1 MYYDIKNR
9 LRSDSVIS
17 VEEISIL
24 NELYKLLMK
33 ELSNNFIIYP
43 IDYIN
48 KKIYVYFTKN
58 NRDYCVHF
66 TLQDDYNDNISY
78 IIFDE
83 LSNICA
89 SGSYLSYK
97 RISNYLEKFYNQI

>member
-9 LRSDSVIS
+9 LRSDSV
-17 VEEISIL
+17 EEVSILKKLYNLLL
-24 NELYKLLMK
+24 NELN
-33 ELSNNFIIYP
+33 NNFIIYP

-66 TLQDDYNDNISY
+66 TLQDDENDNISY

-83 LSNICA
+83 LSNICVG
-89 SGSYLSYK
+89 GSYLSYK
-97 RISNYLEKFYNQI
+97 VIPNCLEKFYNDQ